1 MAVHDIDVN
10 VIGAG
15 VRDRAH
21 RLAHAGEIGGQDGRG
36 DPDGLLPGLGSRWGL
51 AIRPWYQQD
60 SGPASTAPRCHGRS
74 GSTRLLPRASAIIA
88 IPYPGAGRRSEEHT
102 SEIQTLMR
110 NSYAVFCL
118 KKNKNINR

>member
-21 RLAHAGEIGGQDGRG
+21 LLAHAGEIGGQDGRG
-36 DPDGLLPGLGSRWGL
+36 DPDGLLHGLGSRWGL

-60 SGPASTAPRCHGRS
+60 SGPASTAPR
-74 GSTRLLPRASAIIA
+74 
-88 IPYPGAGRRSEEHT
+88 RSEEHT
-102 SEIQTLMR
+102 SELQSLMR
-110 NSYAVFCL
+110 ISYAVFCL
-118 KKNKNINR
+118 KKKKTHNMKIQHDE

>member
-21 RLAHAGEIGGQDGRG
+21 LLAHAGEIGGQDGRG
-36 DPDGLLPGLGSRWGL
+36 DPDGLLHGLGSRWGL
-51 AIRPWYQQD
+51 AISPWYQQD

-74 GSTRLLPRASAIIA
+74 YETLPQRSRPAPAPVPRAFCRAPLLSSRFRTLEIGSA
-88 IPYPGAGRRSEEHT
+88 H
-102 SEIQTLMR
+102 
-110 NSYAVFCL
+110 V
-118 KKNKNINR
+118 